1 MNFDRLKY
9 FNVDVEGEI
18 QNIQHSTCIQRRSW
32 LGWRCN
38 QKFCVLFSLSL
49 FLWRQSQ
56 SLSSSLNQCFTLL
69 CYHQTS
75 INSKHRGI
83 ADNDFPN
90 ICYRNLMWCK
100 DYIYIFYFQHKGRH
114 RRRASK
120 ENGNLRLS
128 EGQNHLF
135 GKYSTFFEAKNDLFS
150 NLL

>member
-1 MNFDRLKY
+1 MLMLRGKY
-9 FNVDVEGEI
+9 RTF
-18 QNIQHSTCIQRRSW
+18 NIQLVYKEGPGWDEDVIRSSVYSSPS
-32 LGWRCN
+32 LP
-38 QKFCVLFSLSL
+38 LSLS
-49 FLWRQSQ
+49 LWRQSP
-56 SLSSSLNQCFTLL
+56 SLSSRLNQCFTLL

-90 ICYRNLMWCK
+90 IYYRNLMWCK

-135 GKYSTFFEAKNDLFS
+135 GKYSTFLRPKNIYT
-150 NLL
+150 